1 MQASPIEKTFKGGY
15 CFKPFKG
22 EIENRVVSVAIPE
35 TVVIPLR
42 QGYGE
47 EVPAI
52 VKAGANVK
60 AGTVIGRDDSSIS
73 TPVVSSI
80 SGVVKEICT
89 IFFADGET
97 KAVVVKSDGRSAF
110 EAMPRDY
117 TDYRTAGADQIERM
131 LYEGGLTA
139 LGEWG
144 LPTRYNTGAVTPDA
158 VKRIII
164 TAVPTEPF
172 IMTNQ
177 VLLSNSLRRF
187 AIGCEILRTFY
198 RPESMHLAMSGRD
211 QMLVQKMRAEL
222 AELKVTVHE
231 VSRKHPQAFS
241 EIVTETCLDVKV
253 PDHGRAIDMGVLVID
268 AQVVLHV
275 HDAIVEGKPLI
286 ERMVALGGGAYSGP
300 CAATVRIGTMIKDIV
315 DGSFREGIE
324 PRIVLNSSL
333 TGPKILDHSLPV
345 DRTVSAVIALE
356 EFRERPFMHFVRTGA
371 DYDSNSNSFL
381 GKITSLF
388 KRSDTNLG
396 GELRACI
403 SCGYCEEVCPRDLM
417 PHYLSKCINADL
429 PEEAEMVR
437 IFGCIECGLCSYVCP
452 SKIPLMD
459 DIIKGKKII
468 TAEEEEFRKR
478 IKAAEEER
486 IRSEKEKPAEEDE
499 TENA

>member
-1 MQASPIEKTFKGGY
+1 MKASPIEKTFKGGY

-22 EIENRVVSVAIPE
+22 EIENRVVNIPIPK
-35 TVVIPLR
+35 TVIIPLR

-47 EVPAI
+47 EVPAV
-52 VKAGANVK
+52 VKVGANVK
-60 AGTVIGRDDSSIS
+60 AGTVLGRDDSSIS
-73 TPVVSSI
+73 TPVICSV
-80 SGVVKEICT
+80 SGVVKDIRT
-89 IFFADGET
+89 ILLSNGET
-97 KAVVVKSDGRSAF
+97 KAVVVESDGRSSF

-117 TDYRTAGADQIERM
+117 TDYRNAGADQIELM

-144 LPTRYNTGAVTPDA
+144 LPTRYNTGAVAPNA

-172 IMTNQ
+172 VMTNQ

-198 RPESMHLAMSGRD
+198 RPESMHLAMSGKD

-222 AELKVTVHE
+222 TELKVIVHE

-241 EIVTETCLDVKV
+241 EVVTETCLDIKV
-253 PDHGRAIDMGVLVID
+253 PDRGRAIDMGVLVID

-286 ERMVALGGGAYSGP
+286 ERIVALGGGAYSGP

-315 DGSFREGIE
+315 DGSIREGIE

-333 TGPKILDHSLPV
+333 TGPKIIDHSVPV
-345 DRTVSAVIALE
+345 DRTVYAVIALE
-356 EFRERPFMHFVRTGA
+356 EFRERPFMHFVRPGA

-381 GKITSLF
+381 GRITGLF

-417 PHYLSKCINADL
+417 PHYLSKCINADF
-429 PEEAEMVR
+429 PEEAETVR

-459 DIIKGKKII
+459 DIIKGKRII
-468 TAEEEEFRKR
+468 IAEEEEFRKR
-478 IKAAEEER
+478 VEAAEEER
-486 IRSEKEKPAEEDE
+486 KLSEKEESAEENE